1 MNYST
6 KNKTKNP
13 PIKET
18 TEDSNGIL
26 VCPRIQVKR
35 RREEEEFS
43 IYSAICFRSDLAS
56 QFLICAKSMMREAFN
71 G

>member
-1 MNYST
+1 MNYSS

-13 PIKET
+13 AIKET

-35 RREEEEFS
+35 RREEEFS